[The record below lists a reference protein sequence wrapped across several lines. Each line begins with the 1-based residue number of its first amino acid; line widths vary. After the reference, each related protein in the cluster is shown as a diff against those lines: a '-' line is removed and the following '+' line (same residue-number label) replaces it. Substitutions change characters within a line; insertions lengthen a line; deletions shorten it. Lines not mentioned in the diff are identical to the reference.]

1 MGSKIQR
8 NMKYEYQ
15 KVMSAYLFKSTK
27 NHFTFTVMCKLK
39 QNETADT
46 KAELTLP
53 IKSFQ

>member
-1 MGSKIQR
+1 
-8 NMKYEYQ
+8 MKYEYQ